1 MKIALNLHKYDI
13 ETNEKG
19 RTVCGNFTGYLHDV
33 IQELQL
39 SFPRLFPE
47 KPAEKL
53 PLAIGIDRD
62 LDEWAKDLGI
72 PQRDLKI
79 ALWYWCK
86 GRRYRRAIRMGQ
98 RFNLR
103 FSTDPWG
110 GLAVREF
117 NERVYK

>member
-1 MKIALNLHKYDI
+1 MRITLNSHEYDI
-13 ETNEKG
+13 ETDENG
-19 RTVCGNFTGYLHDV
+19 RTVCENFTGYIHDI
-33 IQELQL
+33 IQELQQA
-39 SFPRLFPE
+39 FPRLFPE

-72 PQRDLKI
+72 SQRDLKI
-79 ALWYWCK
+79 ALYYWCK

-98 RFNLR
+98 RFNVR
-103 FSTDPWG
+103 FSAEPWG

-117 NERVYK
+117 DERVYK

>member
-1 MKIALNLHKYDI
+1 MRITLNSHEYDI
-13 ETNEKG
+13 KTDENG
-19 RTVCGNFTGYLHDV
+19 RTVCENFTGYIHDI

-53 PLAIGIDRD
+53 PLALGIDRD

-72 PQRDLKI
+72 PQRDLKT
-79 ALWYWCK
+79 ALYYWCK

-98 RFNLR
+98 RFNVR
-103 FSTDPWG
+103 FSAEPWG

-117 NERVYK
+117 NERAYN

>member
-1 MKIALNLHKYDI
+1 MKITLNSHEYNIKTD
-13 ETNEKG
+13 ENG
-19 RTVCGNFTGYLHDV
+19 RTVCDNSTGYLHDV

-53 PLAIGIDRD
+53 PLALGIDRD

-79 ALWYWCK
+79 ALYYWCK

-98 RFNLR
+98 RFNVR
-103 FSTDPWG
+103 FSAEPWG

-117 NERVYK
+117 DERTYK

>member
-1 MKIALNLHKYDI
+1 MKITLNSHEYNI
-13 ETNEKG
+13 ETDENG
-19 RTVCGNFTGYLHDV
+19 RTVCDNSTGYLHDI
-33 IQELQL
+33 IQELQQAY
-39 SFPRLFPE
+39 PRLFPE

-79 ALWYWCK
+79 ALYYWCK

-98 RFNLR
+98 RFNVR
-103 FSTDPWG
+103 FYVSRYGDLEVTN
-110 GLAVREF
+110 F
-117 NERVYK
+117 NERVYE

>member
-1 MKIALNLHKYDI
+1 MKITLNSHEYDI
-13 ETNEKG
+13 ETDENG
-19 RTVCGNFTGYLHDV
+19 RTVCENFTGYIHDV

-79 ALWYWCK
+79 ALYYWCK

-98 RFNLR
+98 RFNVR
-103 FSTDPWG
+103 FSAEPWG

-117 NERVYK
+117 NERAYR

>member
-1 MKIALNLHKYDI
+1 MRITLNSHEYDI
-13 ETNEKG
+13 ETDENS
-19 RTVCGNFTGYLHDV
+19 RTVCKNFTGYLHDI

-53 PLAIGIDRD
+53 PLALGIDRD

-79 ALWYWCK
+79 ALYYWCK
-86 GRRYRRAIRMGQ
+86 GARYHRALRMGR
-98 RFNLR
+98 RFNVR
-103 FSTDPWG
+103 FSAEPWG

-117 NERVYK
+117 DERKYE

>member
-1 MKIALNLHKYDI
+1 MKITLNSHEYDI
-13 ETNEKG
+13 KTDENG
-19 RTVCGNFTGYLHDV
+19 RTACDNSTGYIHDI

-39 SFPRLFPE
+39 AFPRLFPE

-62 LDEWAKDLGI
+62 LDEWAKDLKI
-72 PQRDLKI
+72 PQRDLKT
-79 ALWYWCK
+79 ALYYWRK

-98 RFNLR
+98 RFNVR
-103 FSTDPWG
+103 FSAEPGG

-117 NERVYK
+117 DERTYK

>member
-1 MKIALNLHKYDI
+1 MKITLNSHEYDI
-13 ETNEKG
+13 KTDENG
-19 RTVCGNFTGYLHDV
+19 RTVCENSTGYLHDI

-53 PLAIGIDRD
+53 PLALEIDRD

-79 ALWYWCK
+79 ALYYWCK
-86 GRRYRRAIRMGQ
+86 GVRYHRAIRMGR
-98 RFNLR
+98 RFNVR
-103 FSTDPWG
+103 FSAEPWG

-117 NERVYK
+117 DERKYD

>member
-1 MKIALNLHKYDI
+1 MKITFNSHENDI
-13 ETNEKG
+13 ETDENG
-19 RTVCGNFTGYLHDV
+19 RTVCENFTGYIHDI
-33 IQELQL
+33 IQELQQ

-72 PQRDLKI
+72 PKCDLKI

-98 RFNLR
+98 RFNVR
-103 FSTDPWG
+103 FSAEPCGD
-110 GLAVREF
+110 LKVREF
-117 NERVYK
+117 NERTYN

>member
-1 MKIALNLHKYDI
+1 MKITLNSHEYDI
-13 ETNEKG
+13 KTNENG
-19 RTVCGNFTGYLHDV
+19 RTICENSTGYIHDI
-33 IQELQL
+33 IQGLQL

-86 GRRYRRAIRMGQ
+86 GRRYRRAIRMGR

-110 GLAVREF
+110 GLEVREF
-117 NERVYK
+117 NERGYK

>member
-1 MKIALNLHKYDI
+1 MKITLNSHEYNI
-13 ETNEKG
+13 ETDEKG
-19 RTVCGNFTGYLHDV
+19 RTVCENFTGYIHDV
-33 IQELQL
+33 IQELQM

-72 PQRDLKI
+72 PRRDLKI
-79 ALWYWCK
+79 ALYYWCK

-103 FSTDPWG
+103 FSAEPWG

-117 NERVYK
+117 DERTYK